1 MVATTPQPRINLE
14 SLFDSND
21 NINHRFRFIVDG
33 NNHRF
38 RFIIVEC
45 YVSNRKPHRTPCRQN
60 LPPFLVFACV
70 GEVDGD
76 ADFAAG
82 ASGEGR
88 GGSAISVA
96 RWGPPGREG
105 APEF

>member
-1 MVATTPQPRINLE
+1 MVKIRWRGAATGMKRNKT
-14 SLFDSND
+14 F
-21 NINHRFRFIVDG
+21 V
-33 NNHRF
+33 
-38 RFIIVEC
+38 IIVEC

-82 ASGEGR
+82 AGGEG
-88 GGSAISVA
+88 GV
-96 RWGPPGREG
+96 EV
-105 APEF
+105 